1 MCSAIDMQEAFER
14 VSICNHKSFLP
25 HGAVFKMTKD
35 ILRVGDIWRMDTE
48 PLELQNA
55 ETKRMAEK
63 IGARR
68 LELSKSGQTL
78 VGPRG
83 AHVQGP
89 PKLVTT
95 IGYSTTMAI
104 STMRNLIASQKLRR
118 GDGPVTIPQSRRN
131 ERVFGVTGSG
141 RSKALRSSVKLE
153 NLGKEYNPR
162 YDSCLKAFVRMCAA
176 RAMASIAEATD

>member
-1 MCSAIDMQEAFER
+1 
-14 VSICNHKSFLP
+14 
-25 HGAVFKMTKD
+25 
-35 ILRVGDIWRMDTE
+35 
-48 PLELQNA
+48 
-55 ETKRMAEK
+55 
-63 IGARR
+63 
-68 LELSKSGQTL
+68 
-78 VGPRG
+78 
-83 AHVQGP
+83 
-89 PKLVTT
+89 
-95 IGYSTTMAI
+95 MAI